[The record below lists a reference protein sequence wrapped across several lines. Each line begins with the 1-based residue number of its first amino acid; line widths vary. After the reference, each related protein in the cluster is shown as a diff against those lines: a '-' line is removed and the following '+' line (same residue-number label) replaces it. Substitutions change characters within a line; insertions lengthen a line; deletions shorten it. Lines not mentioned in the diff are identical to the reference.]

1 MHINTDS
8 TNGNY
13 LLGSSL
19 FLNILANLDK
29 TNITFILG
37 VIVSLLAI
45 FEYITKIY
53 KNVKNTKEP
62 KKK

>member
-8 TNGNY
+8 ANGNY

-19 FLNILANLDK
+19 FLNILASLDK
-29 TNITFILG
+29 TNITFFLG